1 MIDIQGL
8 TKKDVQIC
16 KLLWNCDTMEAVDAM
31 VNAMPPAYKNR
42 AVVMREL
49 MTAAQ
54 LDQVEDID
62 ERIPHLLHSISTRS
76 SSTSYGLRHTR
87 PQGHCL

>member
-1 MIDIQGL
+1 MIKLEGL
-8 TKKDVQIC
+8 SKQDVQIC
-16 KLLWNCDTMEAVDAM
+16 ALLWNCDSLEAVDAM

-54 LDQVEDID
+54 LDQVKDIN
-62 ERIPHLLHSISTRS
+62 EHIPALLQRISA
-76 SSTSYGLRHTR
+76 G
-87 PQGHCL
+87 